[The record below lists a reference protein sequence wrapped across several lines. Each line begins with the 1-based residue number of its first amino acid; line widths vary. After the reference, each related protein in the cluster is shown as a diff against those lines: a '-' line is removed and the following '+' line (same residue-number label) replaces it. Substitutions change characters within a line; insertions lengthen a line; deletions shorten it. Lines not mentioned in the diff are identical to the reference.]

1 MAAVSKAKDES
12 PATISKN
19 SSRLSRATI
28 SRPFSRREAREA
40 IPAEETTT
48 TRAAATILKLG
59 VASLPLYPAI
69 RINLDAAAGQG
80 ATWAAVA
87 IGFVIFGAICIE
99 HGVHS
104 LRERQI
110 ASGTLWG
117 LLGVAFLALNVM
129 NALGNAAS
137 HSDHSRDQNK
147 AKMDIAATIFEQRSQ
162 WSQRRAEQ
170 AKVAGEATPESLEA
184 EARALKATNSKL
196 WSASFS
202 CDPNWI
208 TKEATKAF
216 CAEVAK
222 LEEKKAAATK
232 RDQIDAQLAKLDDKA
247 EARGEAPSTV
257 DSFADAMADGLA
269 AFGYA
274 VDEKGKIA
282 IVRARDW
289 GKALGVELLAGFGPT
304 ALMLLFLR
312 AGIQTR
318 RTGEEERPKLPSQA
332 SASYATRRKPEE
344 KASLLTETETA
355 SPAASPLPDPMQ
367 SFVDRRLERAD
378 GATIAAGDLWRLWQQ
393 DCKSLGI
400 EPGTQQAFGRMAK
413 KWFKHDKNNGR
424 PRYENVRPKH
434 EHAVL
439 RLAVNNS

>member
-1 MAAVSKAKDES
+1 MAAVSRAKDAG

-28 SRPFSRREAREA
+28 SRPFSRREAGEA
-40 IPAEETTT
+40 RVAGLVEEATT
-48 TRAAATILKLG
+48 TRAAATILKLS

-80 ATWAAVA
+80 STWAAVA

-129 NALGNAAS
+129 NALANAAGS
-137 HSDHSRDQNK
+137 SDHFRDQNRSK
-147 AKMDIAATIFEQRSQ
+147 IAAAATISEQRSQ

-184 EARALKATNSKL
+184 EARALKAREARL
-196 WSASFS
+196 WSASLE
-202 CDPNWI
+202 CDPRWI

-216 CAEVAK
+216 CSEVAT
-222 LEEKKAAATK
+222 LEAKRAAATK
-232 RDQIDAQLAKLDDKA
+232 RDELDAKLATLDEKA
-247 EARGEAPSTV
+247 EAKGNAPSSV
-257 DSFADAMADGLA
+257 DPFADAMADGLA
-269 AFGYA
+269 AFGYS
-274 VDEKGKIA
+274 VDDKGKVA

-318 RTGEEERPKLPSQA
+318 RRGEEEKPRLPSQA
-332 SASYATRRKPEE
+332 SASNASRRKPEE
-344 KASLLTETETA
+344 KTSLLTATETA
-355 SPAASPLPDPMQ
+355 DASPLPDPMQ
-367 SFVDRRLERAD
+367 SFVDRRLERAE
-378 GATIAAGDLWRLWQQ
+378 GATIAAGDLYRLWVQ
-393 DCKSLGI
+393 DC
-400 EPGTQQAFGRMAK
+400 EA
-413 KWFKHDKNNGR
+413 
-424 PRYENVRPKH
+424 PRH
-434 EHAVL
+434 
-439 RLAVNNS
+439 